1 MGCLFMKGKMKKSLI
16 FLIVC
21 LFTKFIYSEPY
32 RAIDNNIENISIEE
46 VLKET
51 SAYSDDIQLKLVKL
65 AYENGGSLSG
75 SSSTALIEAVR
86 MNKYSIVEYLLS
98 LDDGKELIDVKHN
111 MFARPLFYALYNGN
125 ERITE
130 LLLMNG
136 ADPSLTTSY
145 GDTMVEMLQNWS
157 NEGSGFY
164 DFCGE
169 PLKKVILRFAILF
182 IL

>member
-1 MGCLFMKGKMKKSLI
+1 MGCVFMKGKMKKSLI

-46 VLKET
+46 VLKEK

-65 AYENGGSLSG
+65 AYENGASLSG

-111 MFARPLFYALYNGN
+111 MFARPLFYAFIMAM
-125 ERITE
+125 RK
-130 LLLMNG
+130 
-136 ADPSLTTSY
+136 
-145 GDTMVEMLQNWS
+145 LQN
-157 NEGSGFY
+157 Y
-164 DFCGE
+164 C
-169 PLKKVILRFAILF
+169 
-182 IL
+182 